1 MGFTRLRL
9 AMLLDFLFVVAAC
22 GAVLVCQ
29 TTANSNDLS
38 KFLTP
43 SGKLQACL
51 VFRDAQQ
58 GFAGV
63 SGEIWTIEGGGH
75 FSIARFLNERTDAPY
90 WERDLTPSELESV
103 AKVLAAS
110 NFLALPDSFGRE
122 SKINSRLLTLA
133 FGKKK
138 SVLALPAGEGVT
150 EETSPPADDSQS
162 IAWHNFVSVVRAI
175 RALGKDRKV
184 T

>member
-1 MGFTRLRL
+1 
-9 AMLLDFLFVVAAC
+9 
-22 GAVLVCQ
+22 
-29 TTANSNDLS
+29 
-38 KFLTP
+38 
-43 SGKLQACL
+43 

-63 SGEIWTIEGGGH
+63 SGEIWTIEAGGH

-90 WERDLTPSELESV
+90 WGRDLTPAELKSV
-103 AKVLAAS
+103 AEVLAAS

-122 SKINSRLLTLA
+122 SKVNSRLLTLV

-150 EETSPPADDSQS
+150 EETSPPAGDPQT
-162 IAWHNFVSVVRAI
+162 IAWHNFILVVRTI
-175 RALGKDRKV
+175 QALAKDRK
-184 T
+184 TL

>member
-1 MGFTRLRL
+1 
-9 AMLLDFLFVVAAC
+9 MLLGVLFVVATC
-22 GAVLVCQ
+22 GAVVVCQ
-29 TTANSNDLS
+29 TTPNSNDLS

-43 SGKLQACL
+43 GGKLQACL

-63 SGEIWTIEGGGH
+63 SGEIWTIEVGGH

-90 WERDLTPSELESV
+90 WKRDLTPSELESV
-103 AKVLAAS
+103 GKVLAAS

-138 SVLALPAGEGVT
+138 SALALQAGESVT
-150 EETSPPADDSQS
+150 EETSPPAGDPQT
-162 IAWHNFVSVVRAI
+162 IAWHNFISVVQTI
-175 RALGKDRKV
+175 QALAKDRK
-184 T
+184 TL

>member
-1 MGFTRLRL
+1 
-9 AMLLDFLFVVAAC
+9 MLFGVLFVVAAC
-22 GAVLVCQ
+22 GALLVCQ
-29 TTANSNDLS
+29 TTPNSNDLS

-43 SGKLQACL
+43 GGKLQACL
-51 VFRDAQQ
+51 MFRDAQQ

-63 SGEIWTIEGGGH
+63 SGEIWTIEAGGH

-90 WERDLTPSELESV
+90 WERDLTLAQVESV
-103 AKVLAAS
+103 AKVLVAS

-122 SKINSRLLTLA
+122 SKVNSRLLTLA

-150 EETSPPADDSQS
+150 EETGPPAGGPQAV
-162 IAWHNFVSVVRAI
+162 AWHNFVSVVRAI
-175 RALGKDRKV
+175 RALTKDRKAI
-184 T
+184 